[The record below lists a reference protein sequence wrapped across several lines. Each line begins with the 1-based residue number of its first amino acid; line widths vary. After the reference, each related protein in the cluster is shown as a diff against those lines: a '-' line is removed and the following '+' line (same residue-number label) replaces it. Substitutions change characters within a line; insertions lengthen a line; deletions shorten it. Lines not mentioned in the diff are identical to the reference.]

1 MKGIG
6 DRSRWGLAA
15 GVALVACLLAA
26 APASATTSVWPG
38 GPAISAADGSDVFGK
53 DLSGLAYQPSGSSA
67 PGVLWAVRNKPS
79 TLYRLVYDGTKWT
92 PDTSNGWSSGKQLL
106 YPDGTGVPDA
116 EGVTLAGGDP
126 NAVYVATERN
136 DNGGDVSRPAVLRY
150 DVSSVAT
157 SLNATD
163 DFNLTADLPGLNANA
178 GPEAI
183 AWVPDDFLVSQGFT
197 DEATAAAYTPA
208 TYPNHG
214 TGLFFVGVEQTGQI
228 RAYALNATTDGFTR
242 VATIA
247 SGFPGVMALEYEP
260 ESTHLWAVCDD
271 TCSGQHNTLDIA
283 QSGPDDGRFVVTNTY
298 ARPPEMPNLN
308 NEGFAIAPAAECAG
322 GLKPAIWSDDS
333 NTDEH
338 ALRMGT
344 IDCGPPGPDTRVD
357 GSVAAKTTQ
366 KQKGKKIAIK
376 VNVSCTEDLT
386 ANATGKVK
394 AGRDSIK
401 LKALTED
408 VAAGEKTTLT
418 LKPAKA
424 RDTAKLTHFLASGKT
439 ATAKVTVEL
448 TDAANNHASQSLTV
462 KLKG

>member
-1 MKGIG
+1 MRSAGG
-6 DRSRWGLAA
+6 RSRRGLAA
-15 GVALVACLLAA
+15 GIALLACLLVA

-38 GPAISAADGSDVFGK
+38 GPAVSVADGSGVFGK

-79 TLYRLVYDGTKWT
+79 TLYRLVYDDGRWT
-92 PDTSNGWSSGKQLL
+92 PDTANGWGGGKQLL
-106 YPDGTGVPDA
+106 YPDGTGAPDA
-116 EGVTLAGGDP
+116 EGVTLADGDP

-136 DNGGDVSRPAVLRY
+136 DNGADVSRPAVLRY

-157 SLNATD
+157 TLNATD
-163 DFNLTADLPGLNANA
+163 DFNLTADLPGLAANA

-183 AWVPDDFLVSQGFT
+183 AWVPDAFLVSQGFT
-197 DEATAAAYTPA
+197 DEATAAAYSPA
-208 TYPNHG
+208 TYANHG

-228 RAYALNATTDGFTR
+228 LAYALNPTGDTFTR

-283 QSGPDDGRFVVTNTY
+283 QSGPSDGKFVVTNTY
-298 ARPPEMPNLN
+298 ARPPEMPNIN
-308 NEGFAIAPAAECAG
+308 NEGFAIAPAAECAN

-333 NTDEH
+333 NTGGH
-338 ALRMGT
+338 ALRAGT

-357 GSVAAKTTQ
+357 GSVSAKTTQ
-366 KQKGKKIAIK
+366 RQKGKKIAIK
-376 VNVSCTEDLT
+376 VSISCTEDLT
-386 ANATGKVK
+386 AKATGKVK
-394 AGRDSIK
+394 AGRDSFK
-401 LKALTED
+401 LKESTED

-418 LKPAKA
+418 LRPAKT
-424 RDTAKLTHFLASGKT
+424 RDAAKLAHFLAGGKT
-439 ATAKVTVEL
+439 ATAKLTVEL
-448 TDAANNHASQSLTV
+448 TDDADNHLTDPLSV